1 MKNCVYCGALILADN
16 GECKRCSE
24 AMRQTAAEML
34 PPSSGTPRWVKV
46 VKWLFIGLLAAVL
59 IAAAVIAWVIKS
71 LGPMPSFG

>member
-1 MKNCVYCGALILADN
+1 
-16 GECKRCSE
+16 
-24 AMRQTAAEML
+24 MRQAAAETL

>member
-1 MKNCVYCGALILADN
+1 
-16 GECKRCSE
+16 
-24 AMRQTAAEML
+24 
-34 PPSSGTPRWVKV
+34 VKV